1 MLVQNWMNKNVV
13 TIDVEESMEDAVKL
27 LKKHGIKM
35 LPVMKKG
42 KLTGIVTDRDLKRAQ
57 ASDATSLDIH
67 ELLYLLSTIKIGHV
81 MSKNPITIPID
92 FTIEETADILLNNNI
107 SGAPVVDSKGHIVG
121 TITQNDLFKALI
133 SLSGF
138 GKKGIQFAF
147 LLEDRPGSIK
157 EVADIIRKFNARMV
171 SILSTY
177 DNIAEGY
184 RKVIIRIHDIDRRNL
199 FKLKEELKQSYQ
211 LLYMVDHRDNI
222 REIYQ
227 GIQSCTKLND

>member
-1 MLVQNWMNKNVV
+1 MLVQNWMSKNVI
-13 TIDVEESMEDAVKL
+13 TIDVDKSMEDAIKL
-27 LKKHGIKM
+27 LKKHGIRM
-35 LPVMKKG
+35 LPVMKNG

-81 MSKNPITIPID
+81 MSKNPITVPTD
-92 FTIEETADILLNNNI
+92 FTVEETADILLKNKI
-107 SGAPVVDSKGHIVG
+107 SGAPVVDSKGNIVG
-121 TITQNDLFKALI
+121 AITQNDLFRALI

-177 DNIAEGY
+177 DNIPEGY
-184 RKVIIRIHDIDRRNL
+184 RKVIIRIYDIDRQNL
-199 FKLKEELKQSYQ
+199 SRLKEELKQTAQ
-211 LLYMVDHRDNI
+211 VLYMVDHRDNI

-227 GIQSCTKLND
+227 

>member
-1 MLVQNWMNKNVV
+1 MLVQDWMSKNVI
-13 TIDVEESMEDAVKL
+13 TIEVDKSMEDAVKL
-27 LKKHGIKM
+27 LKKHDIKM

-67 ELLYLLSTIKIGHV
+67 ELLYLLSTIKIGQV

-92 FTIEETADILLNNNI
+92 FTIEETADILLKNKI
-107 SGAPVVDSKGHIVG
+107 SGAPVVDSKENIVG
-121 TITQNDLFKALI
+121 AITQNDLFRALI

-157 EVADIIRKFNARMV
+157 EVADIIRKFNGRMV

-177 DNIAEGY
+177 DNIPEGY
-184 RKVIIRIHDIDRRNL
+184 RKVIIRIYDIDRRNL
-199 FKLKEELKQSYQ
+199 PKLKDELKHKAK

-222 REIYQ
+222 REIY
-227 GIQSCTKLND
+227 

>member
-1 MLVQNWMNKNVV
+1 MLVQDWMSKNVI
-13 TIDVEESMEDAVKL
+13 TIEVDKSMEDAVKL
-27 LKKHGIKM
+27 LKKHDIKM

-92 FTIEETADILLNNNI
+92 FTIEETADILLKNKI
-107 SGAPVVDSKGHIVG
+107 SGAPVVDSKENIVG
-121 TITQNDLFKALI
+121 AITQNDLFRALI

-177 DNIAEGY
+177 DNISEGY
-184 RKVIIRIHDIDRRNL
+184 RKVIIRIYDIDRRNL
-199 FKLKEELKQSYQ
+199 PKLKDELKHKAK
-211 LLYMVDHRDNI
+211 LLYMVDHRDNV
-222 REIYQ
+222 REIY
-227 GIQSCTKLND
+227 

>member
-1 MLVQNWMNKNVV
+1 MLVQDWMSKNVI
-13 TIDVEESMEDAVKL
+13 TIEVDKSMEDAVKL
-27 LKKHGIKM
+27 LKKHDIKM

-92 FTIEETADILLNNNI
+92 FTIEETADILLKNKI
-107 SGAPVVDSKGHIVG
+107 SGAPVVDSKGNIVG
-121 TITQNDLFKALI
+121 AITQNDLFRALI

-177 DNIAEGY
+177 DNIPEGY
-184 RKVIIRIHDIDRRNL
+184 RKVIIRIYDIDRQNL
-199 FKLKEELKQSYQ
+199 PKLKDELKHKAK
-211 LLYMVDHRDNI
+211 LLYMVDHRDNV
-222 REIYQ
+222 REIY
-227 GIQSCTKLND
+227 

>member
-1 MLVQNWMNKNVV
+1 MLVQDWMSKNVI
-13 TIDVEESMEDAVKL
+13 TIEVDQSMEDAIKL
-27 LKKHGIKM
+27 LKKHDIKM

-42 KLTGIVTDRDLKRAQ
+42 NLTGIITDRDLKRAQ

-81 MSKNPITIPID
+81 MSKNPITVPLD
-92 FTIEETADILLNNNI
+92 FTIEETADILLKNKI
-107 SGAPVVDSKGHIVG
+107 SGLPVVDSKGNIVG
-121 TITQNDLFKALI
+121 AITKNDLFRALI

-157 EVADIIRKFNARMV
+157 EVADIIRKFNARMA

-177 DNIAEGY
+177 DNSHQGY
-184 RKVIIRIHDIDRRNL
+184 RKVIIRIYDIDRQNMP
-199 FKLKEELKQSYQ
+199 KLKDELKHKAK
-211 LLYMVDHRDNI
+211 LLYMVDHRDNV
-222 REIYQ
+222 REIY
-227 GIQSCTKLND
+227 

>member
-1 MLVQNWMNKNVV
+1 MLVKNWMSKDVI
-13 TIDVEESMEDAVKL
+13 TIDVNDSMDEAIKR
-27 LKKHGIKM
+27 LKKHSIRM
-35 LPVMKKG
+35 LPVIKKG
-42 KLTGIVTDRDLKRAQ
+42 HLAGVVTDRDLKRAQ

-81 MSKNPITIPID
+81 MSKNPITVPTD
-92 FTIEETADILLNNNI
+92 FTIEETADILLKNKI
-107 SGAPVVDSKGHIVG
+107 SGVPVIDSNGNIAG
-121 TITQNDLFKALI
+121 IITQSDLFRAVI

-147 LLEDRPGSIK
+147 LLDTRPGSIK
-157 EVADIIRKFNARMV
+157 EIADIIRKFDARMV

-177 DNIAEGY
+177 ENVAEGY
-184 RKVIIRIHDIDRRNL
+184 RKVYIRIHNIDRQNL
-199 FKLKEELKQSYQ
+199 SRLKDELKQKAQ

-227 GIQSCTKLND
+227 

>member
-1 MLVQNWMNKNVV
+1 MLVQNWMTKNVI
-13 TIDVEESMEDAVKL
+13 TIDVEESMEDAIKL
-27 LKKHGIKM
+27 LKKNDIHM

-42 KLTGIVTDRDLKRAQ
+42 KLVGIVTDRDLKRAQ

-81 MSKNPITIPID
+81 MSKNPITVPID
-92 FTIEETADILLNNNI
+92 FTIEETADILLKNKI
-107 SGAPVVDSKGHIVG
+107 SGAPVVDSKGNVVG
-121 TITQNDLFKALI
+121 AITKNDLFRALI

-157 EVADIIRKFNARMV
+157 ETADIIRKYNARIV

-177 DNIAEGY
+177 DNIPEGY
-184 RKVIIRIHDIDRRNL
+184 RKVIIRFYDIDRPKL
-199 FKLKEELKQSYQ
+199 SKLKEELKQKAQ

-227 GIQSCTKLND
+227 SVKNTDIS